1 MVGIR
6 HQIHAD
12 ASPPRKDWPIRTR
25 CWKEQARQ
33 PEARDLLEWRIKEI
47 APALAASFGA
57 SAEVQYVRR
66 YPVMNNSPAQTEFCK
81 QVVRD
86 WLGEGGLVANAGPV
100 TASEV
105 FALFPGEGTGL
116 LHQYRQWRG

>member
-1 MVGIR
+1 MAFCAGGWGRISRAIDCCRCLRPHDRRAAVVADVGFGC
-6 HQIHAD
+6 HQC
-12 ASPPRKDWPIRTR
+12 T
-25 CWKEQARQ
+25 
-33 PEARDLLEWRIKEI
+33 
-47 APALAASFGA
+47 APA
-57 SAEVQYVRR
+57 
-66 YPVMNNSPAQTEFCK
+66 AQTEFCK